1 MLDYQQEK
9 YLCRGDASVLDQPK
23 AYQKR
28 NRFMYVPVYLS
39 LLLLVIISSA
49 CANASSISI
58 DNSDSTFL
66 RPVATKQAHT
76 PTQSVKSITLYL
88 PHQPALARRSI
99 QPPAKKPT
107 PVATSQPTVVLQP
120 TSQPV
125 QSPVT
130 GGAQTA
136 SEQQLVQQLFARINQ
151 DRANAG
157 LTPLTWNTILAGTAY
172 QHSTLMLQGCG
183 IAHQCAGEA
192 APCQRIAAAGLNDPA
207 CGENIGNAAAT
218 PTLWAGVQQI
228 DIDMLNE
235 PAPALHRRN
244 ILSTTHHSLG
254 IGIRISSTN
263 QTWITE
269 DFSDL

>member
-1 MLDYQQEK
+1 
-9 YLCRGDASVLDQPK
+9 
-23 AYQKR
+23 
-28 NRFMYVPVYLS
+28 MYVPVYLS

-49 CANASSISI
+49 CAGTSPISI
-58 DNSDSTFL
+58 GNSDRTFL
-66 RPVATKQAHT
+66 QSVATEQAHT
-76 PTQSVKSITLYL
+76 PTQSIKSMTLSL
-88 PHQPALARRSI
+88 PHQPALARRST
-99 QPPAKKPT
+99 QPPAPT
-107 PVATSQPTVVLQP
+107 PPPRAQLTVPPTPVLQP
-120 TSQPV
+120 TSPPV

-157 LTPLTWNTILAGTAY
+157 LGPLTWNTILAGTAY

-183 IAHQCAGEA
+183 IAHQCTGEA
-192 APCQRIAAAGLNDPA
+192 APCQRIATAGLNDPA

-218 PTLWAGVQQI
+218 PTLWAGVEQI
-228 DIDMLNE
+228 DTDMLNE